1 MGKSS
6 RYVRTGLTLR
16 PTSPPSTVGSIPPSN
31 SSLSPIP
38 PTMSNTSLPLSG
50 AALAVPTPKAELG
63 FGSLP
68 SEEELKKA
76 LAAKDR
82 MFVLIL
88 GKEFEAFIGRVSR
101 GEHTTRVLPSSA
113 SSSTSAMLL
122 ESLGPSKRIDVTA
135 TSKYQRMLTYKLAEW
150 YGIRAAPGVDAGSM
164 VVGISGT
171 LDPRS

>member
-1 MGKSS
+1 MSS
-6 RYVRTGLTLR
+6 
-16 PTSPPSTVGSIPPSN
+16 
-31 SSLSPIP
+31 
-38 PTMSNTSLPLSG
+38 TSLPLPG
-50 AALAVPTPKAELG
+50 APLAVPTPGAELG

-82 MFVLIL
+82 MFVLML

-101 GEHTTRVLPSSA
+101 GEHTTRVVPSQASA
-113 SSSTSAMLL
+113 SSSSILL

-150 YGIRAAPGVDAGSM
+150 YGLRATPGVDAGSM
-164 VVGISGT
+164 VVGVLGV
-171 LDPRS
+171 LDPKS